1 MKLLYTTS
9 QTSTENKNFKTHA
22 NANKKELEDNKC
34 KKYKYQNNNV
44 VAVLALEEVEEVY
57 ATAVI
62 KVALKVSK
70 VTLKKMK
77 RDQRARRK
85 LSIDLSEQRV
95 TQLSLL

>member
-1 MKLLYTTS
+1 M
-9 QTSTENKNFKTHA
+9 
-22 NANKKELEDNKC
+22 
-34 KKYKYQNNNV
+34 
-44 VAVLALEEVEEVY
+44 AVLALEEVEEVY